1 MRIRVAKRSNV
12 KLRIGIGGPSGS
24 GKTMSAL
31 LMAYGMTGD
40 WKKVCIIDSE
50 DGRGDFYPKT
60 SGIND
65 GNGTISNIGEYM
77 YIRVDEFK
85 NPSTGRYEVD
95 GIKSPERYIAA
106 IKAAE
111 DEGCEVIII
120 DSISHEWDWCLKR
133 QSDLG
138 GKFSDWGKVTPIH
151 NSFLKAMLSSKSH
164 IITTVRKETKYI
176 QTEENGKTKV
186 VKIGLDDKFRS
197 GFEYELTLRFDI
209 DMNHLITIQ
218 KDNTNRFG
226 SLNYTVVNPSVGKI
240 LIDYVN
246 ETLDKSDESNE
257 SSLPVDDGTESL
269 KRVLMI
275 EASAM
280 IENTSSIDNLKQ
292 VYDTYPDLHGVT
304 AFTELLGKR
313 KKELAN

>member
-12 KLRIGIGGPSGS
+12 KLRIGIGGPAGS

-31 LMAYGMTGD
+31 LIAYGMTGD
-40 WKKVCIIDSE
+40 WGKICIVDSE
-50 DGRGDFYPKT
+50 DGRANLYANM
-60 SGIND
+60 SGISD
-65 GNGTISNIGEYM
+65 GNGTMSNIGEYL
-77 YIRVDEFK
+77 YIRVDEAK
-85 NPSTGRYEVD
+85 NPSTGKYEFD
-95 GIKSPERYIAA
+95 GIKSPERYISA

-111 DEGCEVIII
+111 DAGCEVIII

-133 QSDLG
+133 QADLG
-138 GKFSDWGKVTPIH
+138 GRFADWGKVTPIH
-151 NSFLKAMLSSKSH
+151 NSFLKAMLSSKAH
-164 IITTVRKETKYI
+164 IITTVRKETKYV
-176 QTEENGKTKV
+176 QTEENGKAKV

-226 SLNYTVVNPSVGKI
+226 ALNYTVVNPSVGKI

-246 ETLDKSDESNE
+246 ETLDKSVESDE
-257 SSLPVDDGTESL
+257 SSLPIDDSTESL

-292 VYDTYPDLHGVT
+292 VYDTYPDLHGVA